1 MLIIFFK
8 IFKII
13 LTKEFSSTLFSFVA
27 LSKLTKPNM
36 KKGILLILLSFSL
49 FTSCNSSKENKKD
62 TYVTDNYTKKEITIT
77 MRDGIKLHTTI
88 YSPKDT
94 SKEYPILMQRTP
106 YSSAPYGNQ
115 KMKTKIGPNV
125 HLMKEGNIVVYQDV
139 RGRWMSEGVY
149 DNMRA
154 YIPNK
159 TAEETD
165 EVSDTYDTI
174 DWLVNNVKNNNG
186 NVGTWGI
193 SYPGHYATVS
203 TIEAHPAL
211 KAASPQACIGDFFFD
226 DFHHNGAFLL
236 SYFRAISL
244 FGTYKDTPTDSAWYS
259 FPKMESKDQ
268 YQFFLDKGPLKNLNE
283 YFQYEKLDIKT
294 AENKD
299 RIDDYF
305 WKEIVEHPN
314 YDSVWQSKGIIQH
327 LDKVPSSVA
336 TMIVGGWF
344 DAEDLYGPLET
355 YKAIEK
361 NGKDNYNTLV
371 FGPWDHGKWARS
383 GVENYVGN
391 YYFGDSISLKFQSEI
406 ETKFFNHFLKGKGD
420 KKSGLP
426 EAYVFDSGKKEWKS
440 YDAWPPKN
448 VVKEDWF
455 FSENQKLI
463 YQDQKIKSKTK
474 PTKIKFISD
483 LKRPV
488 PYSEDIKTVFTPRKY
503 MTDDQRFAARRPDVL
518 VFETKVLTEDFT
530 LAGDILAKLKVA
542 TTGSAADWIVKVID
556 VHPDNMEETNE
567 KLQDH
572 LKMSNYHLMVRSEV
586 LRGRFRNSFEFP
598 EPFTP
603 NKKTDVNIKLQD
615 VFHTFKKGHKLQI
628 QVQSTW
634 FPLIDL
640 NPQTYV
646 DNIYKADEK
655 DFKTQTHTVF
665 TDSSIEFS
673 VLK

>member
-1 MLIIFFK
+1 MKKALALLLIVV
-8 IFKII
+8 
-13 LTKEFSSTLFSFVA
+13 FSFA
-27 LSKLTKPNM
+27 SC
-36 KKGILLILLSFSL
+36 KK
-49 FTSCNSSKENKKD
+49 TTTNKTATTED
-62 TYVTDNYTKKEITIT
+62 TYVKDHYNKKEVKIT
-77 MRDGIKLHTTI
+77 MRDGVKLHATI

-94 SKEYPILMQRTP
+94 SKTYPILLQRTP
-106 YSSAPYGNQ
+106 YSCQPYGED
-115 KMKTKIGPNV
+115 KFRKKIGPNPV
-125 HLMKEGNIVVYQDV
+125 LMKEGNIIVYQDV

-159 TAEETD
+159 TEKQTD
-165 EVSDTYDTI
+165 ETTDTYDTI
-174 DWLVNNVKNNNG
+174 DWLVNNIPNNNG

-203 TIEAHPAL
+203 AIDAHPAL

-244 FGTYKDTPTDSAWYS
+244 FGTYKDQPTDSAWYS
-259 FPKMESKDQ
+259 FPDMKTQDQ

-283 YFQYEKLDIKT
+283 YFQYDKLDTKVT
-294 AENKD
+294 ENKE
-299 RIDDYF
+299 RIDDFF

-327 LDKVPSSVA
+327 LDKVPSTVA

-355 YKAIEK
+355 YKEIEK
-361 NGKDNYNTLV
+361 NQPNNYNTIV
-371 FGPWDHGKWARS
+371 FGPWDHGGWSRNKVA
-383 GVENYVGN
+383 NKVGN
-391 YYFGDSISLKFQSEI
+391 YYFGDSISLKFQKEV
-406 ETKFFNHFLKGKGD
+406 ETKFFNHFLKDDGSKN
-420 KKSGLP
+420 SGLP
-426 EAYVFDSGKKEWKS
+426 EAYVFDTGKKAWKS
-440 YDAWPPKN
+440 YDVWPPKN
-448 VVKEDWF
+448 AQKQTF
-455 FSENQKLI
+455 FLSENQELTAT
-463 YQDQKIKSKTK
+463 QKGNNKVS
-474 PTKIKFISD
+474 FISD
-483 LKRPV
+483 VKRPV

-518 VFETKVLTEDFT
+518 VFETEVLTEDFT
-530 LAGDILAKLKVA
+530 LAGDILAKLQVA
-542 TTGSAADWIVKVID
+542 TTGSAADWIVKVVD
-556 VHPDNMEETNE
+556 VHPADLKNDNKEM
-567 KLQDH
+567 QSH
-572 LKMSNYHLMVRSEV
+572 LKLSNYHLMVRSEV
-586 LRGRFRNSFEFP
+586 MRGRFRNSFSNP

-603 NKKTDVNIKLQD
+603 NQKTAVNIKLQD
-615 VFHTFKKGHKLQI
+615 VFHTFKKGHKVQI

-655 DFKTQTHTVF
+655 DFKTQTHSVF
-665 TDSSIEFS
+665 TDSSIEFT

>member
-1 MLIIFFK
+1 MKTYL
-8 IFKII
+8 
-13 LTKEFSSTLFSFVA
+13 
-27 LSKLTKPNM
+27 KLLAV
-36 KKGILLILLSFSL
+36 LLILG
-49 FTSCNSSKENKKD
+49 SCQQKEEKTKETKEKKVVKD
-62 TYVTDNYTKKEITIT
+62 TYVQDNYTKKEVKIE
-77 MRDGIKLHTTI
+77 MRDGAKLHATI
-88 YSPKDT
+88 YAPKDT
-94 SKEYPILMQRTP
+94 SKKYPILLQRTP
-106 YSSAPYGNQ
+106 YSCQPYGED
-115 KMKTKIGPNV
+115 KFRRRIGPNLN
-125 HLMKEGNIVVYQDV
+125 LMKEGNIIVYEDV

-159 TAEETD
+159 TGKQTD
-165 EVSDTYDTI
+165 ETSDTYDTI
-174 DWLVNNVKNNNG
+174 DWLVKNVENNNG
-186 NVGTWGI
+186 KVGTWGI

-203 TIEAHPAL
+203 AIDAHPAL

-236 SYFRAISL
+236 SYFKAVSL
-244 FGTYKDTPTDSAWYS
+244 FGTYKDQPTDASWYS
-259 FPKMESKDQ
+259 FPKMDTQDQ

-283 YFQYEKLDIKT
+283 YFQYDKLDTK
-294 AENKD
+294 AVADKNK
-299 RIDDYF
+299 IDDFF

-314 YDSVWQSKGIIQH
+314 YDDNWKSKGIIQH
-327 LDKVPSSVA
+327 LNKVPSTVA

-355 YKAIEK
+355 YKGIEK
-361 NGKDNYNTLV
+361 NQPNNYNTLV
-371 FGPWDHGKWARS
+371 FGPWDHGGWSRNK
-383 GVENYVGN
+383 VPNKVGN
-391 YYFGDSISLKFQSEI
+391 YYFGDSISLNFQKNI
-406 ETKFFNHFLKGKGD
+406 ETKFFNHFLKGEGS

-426 EAYVFDSGKKEWKS
+426 EAYVFDTGKKEWKS
-440 YDAWPPKN
+440 YDVWPPKN
-448 VVKEDWF
+448 AVKQSF
-455 FSENQKLI
+455 YLSENQELSSAK
-463 YQDQKIKSKTK
+463 KGSSKTQ
-474 PTKIKFISD
+474 FISD
-483 LKRPV
+483 VKRPV

-518 VFETKVLTEDFT
+518 VFETEVLTDDFT
-530 LAGDILAKLKVA
+530 LSGDILAKLKVA

-556 VHPDNMEETNE
+556 VHPADLKNDNEEMQ
-567 KLQDH
+567 KH
-572 LKMSNYHLMVRSEV
+572 LKLSNYHMMVRSEV
-586 LRGRFRNSFEFP
+586 LRGRFRNSFSKP

-655 DFKTQTHTVF
+655 DFKTQTHSIF
-665 TDSSIEFS
+665 TDSSIEFT

>member
-1 MLIIFFK
+1 
-8 IFKII
+8 
-13 LTKEFSSTLFSFVA
+13 
-27 LSKLTKPNM
+27 
-36 KKGILLILLSFSL
+36 
-49 FTSCNSSKENKKD
+49 
-62 TYVTDNYTKKEITIT
+62 
-77 MRDGIKLHTTI
+77 
-88 YSPKDT
+88 
-94 SKEYPILMQRTP
+94 
-106 YSSAPYGNQ
+106 
-115 KMKTKIGPNV
+115 
-125 HLMKEGNIVVYQDV
+125 
-139 RGRWMSEGVY
+139 
-149 DNMRA
+149 
-154 YIPNK
+154 
-159 TAEETD
+159 
-165 EVSDTYDTI
+165 
-174 DWLVNNVKNNNG
+174 
-186 NVGTWGI
+186 
-193 SYPGHYATVS
+193 
-203 TIEAHPAL
+203 
-211 KAASPQACIGDFFFD
+211 
-226 DFHHNGAFLL
+226 
-236 SYFRAISL
+236 
-244 FGTYKDTPTDSAWYS
+244 
-259 FPKMESKDQ
+259 MESKDQ

-283 YFQYEKLDIKT
+283 YFQYEKLDVKT

-371 FGPWDHGKWARS
+371 FGPWDHGKWARA

-420 KKSGLP
+420 KNSGLP

-440 YDAWPPKN
+440 YDAWPPEN
-448 VVKEDWF
+448 MVKEDWF
-455 FSENQKLI
+455 LNRNQSLAKQHDGKL
-463 YQDQKIKSKTK
+463 THE
-474 PTKIKFISD
+474 IKFMSD
-483 LKRPV
+483 LKHPV

-518 VFETKVLTEDFT
+518 VFETDILSEDYT

-542 TTGSAADWIVKVID
+542 TTGSSADWIVKVID
-556 VHPDNMEETNE
+556 VHPDNLEETND

-586 LRGRFRNSFEFP
+586 LRGRFRNSFEHP
-598 EPFTP
+598 EPFIP

-615 VFHTFKKGHKLQI
+615 VFHTFKKGHKMQI

-655 DFKTQTHTVF
+655 DFKNQTHTVF

>member
-1 MLIIFFK
+1 MKTYLK
-8 IFKII
+8 LLVVLLVLGSCQQKEKK
-13 LTKEFSSTLFSFVA
+13 TKE
-27 LSKLTKPNM
+27 
-36 KKGILLILLSFSL
+36 
-49 FTSCNSSKENKKD
+49 KEVVKD
-62 TYVTDNYTKKEITIT
+62 TYVQDNYTKKEVKIA
-77 MRDGIKLHTTI
+77 MRDGVKLHATI
-88 YSPKDT
+88 YAPKDT
-94 SKEYPILMQRTP
+94 SKTYPILLQRTP
-106 YSSAPYGNQ
+106 YSCQPYGADTFR
-115 KMKTKIGPNV
+115 TKIGPNS
-125 HLMKEGNIVVYQDV
+125 HLMKEGNIIVYEDV

-159 TAEETD
+159 TAKQTD
-165 EVSDTYDTI
+165 ETTDTYDTI
-174 DWLVNNVKNNNG
+174 DWLVKNVENNNG

-203 TIEAHPAL
+203 TIDAHPAL

-244 FGTYKDTPTDSAWYS
+244 FGTYKDQPTDSAWYS
-259 FPKMESKDQ
+259 FPKMGTEDQ

-283 YFQYEKLDIKT
+283 YFQYDKLDTKV
-294 AENKD
+294 AANKNK
-299 RIDDYF
+299 IDDFF

-314 YDSVWQSKGIIQH
+314 YDDNWKRKGIIQH
-327 LDKVPSSVA
+327 LDKVPSTVA

-355 YKAIEK
+355 YKGIEK
-361 NGKDNYNTLV
+361 QQPNNYNTMV
-371 FGPWDHGKWARS
+371 FGPWDHGAWARNKVS
-383 GVENYVGN
+383 NKVGN
-391 YYFGDSISLKFQSEI
+391 YYFGDSISLNFQKQI
-406 ETKFFNHFLKGKGD
+406 EAKFFNHFLKGNAS

-426 EAYVFDSGKKEWKS
+426 EAYVFDTGKKEWKS
-440 YDAWPPKN
+440 YDVWPPKN
-448 VVKEDWF
+448 AIKQSFYLSNNQELTEKQKSERVKI
-455 FSENQKLI
+455 N
-463 YQDQKIKSKTK
+463 
-474 PTKIKFISD
+474 FISD
-483 LKRPV
+483 VKRPV

-518 VFETKVLTEDFT
+518 VFETEVLTDDFT
-530 LAGDILAKLKVA
+530 LSGDILAKLKVA

-556 VHPDNMEETNE
+556 VHPADLKNDNAEMQ
-567 KLQDH
+567 KH
-572 LKMSNYHLMVRSEV
+572 LKLSNYHMMVRSEV
-586 LRGRFRNSFEFP
+586 LRGRFRNSFSKP

-603 NKKTDVNIKLQD
+603 NKKTEVNIKLQD

-646 DNIYKADEK
+646 DNIYKAEEK
-655 DFKTQTHTVF
+655 DFKTQTHSIF
-665 TDSSIEFS
+665 TDSSIEFT

>member
-1 MLIIFFK
+1 
-8 IFKII
+8 
-13 LTKEFSSTLFSFVA
+13 
-27 LSKLTKPNM
+27 M
-36 KKGILLILLSFSL
+36 KKGFLLILIQVFI
-49 FTSCNSSKENKKD
+49 FTSCTIKNEEMA
-62 TYVTDNYTKKEITIT
+62 TYVFDNYTKKEVNIT
-77 MRDGIKLHTTI
+77 MRDGVKLHTTI
-88 YSPKDT
+88 YTPKDQRQT
-94 SKEYPILMQRTP
+94 YPILLQRTP
-106 YSSAPYGNQ
+106 YSAAPYGAQ
-115 KMKTKIGPNV
+115 KMKTVIGPNV

-154 YIPNK
+154 YLPNK
-159 TAEETD
+159 TATETD

-174 DWLVNNVKNNNG
+174 DWLVNNLENNNG

-193 SYPGHYATVS
+193 SYPGHYATIS
-203 TIEAHPAL
+203 AIDAHPAL

-244 FGTYKDTPTDSAWYS
+244 FGTYKDTPADSAWYS
-259 FPKMESKDQ
+259 FPEMNTSDQ
-268 YQFFLDKGPLKNLNE
+268 YQFFLDNGPLKNLNS
-283 YFQYEKLDIKT
+283 YFQYDKLDIKT
-294 AENKD
+294 VENKE
-299 RIDDYF
+299 RIDDFF

-314 YDSVWQSKGIIQH
+314 YDSVWKSKGIIQH
-327 LDKVPSSVA
+327 LKKVPASVA

-361 NGKDNYNTLV
+361 HGEENYNILV
-371 FGPWDHGKWARS
+371 FGPWDHGKWARN
-383 GVENYVGN
+383 GVKNYVGN

-420 KKSGLP
+420 KNTGLP

-448 VVKEDWF
+448 VVKESWF
-455 FSENQKLI
+455 LSKDQKLVSTQQTSQPI
-463 YQDQKIKSKTK
+463 S
-474 PTKIKFISD
+474 FISD
-483 LKRPV
+483 LKHPV

-518 VFETKVLTEDFT
+518 VFETTVLKEDYT
-530 LAGDILAKLKVA
+530 LAGNILAKLKVA
-542 TTGSAADWIVKVID
+542 TTGTSADWVVKVID
-556 VHPDNMEETNE
+556 VHPSNLKEDND
-567 KLQDH
+567 KLQNH

-603 NKKTDVNIKLQD
+603 NSKTAVDIKLQD
-615 VFHTFKKGHKLQI
+615 VFHTFKKGHKIQV

-646 DNIYKADEK
+646 DNIFEATEE

-665 TDSSIEFS
+665 TDSNIEFS